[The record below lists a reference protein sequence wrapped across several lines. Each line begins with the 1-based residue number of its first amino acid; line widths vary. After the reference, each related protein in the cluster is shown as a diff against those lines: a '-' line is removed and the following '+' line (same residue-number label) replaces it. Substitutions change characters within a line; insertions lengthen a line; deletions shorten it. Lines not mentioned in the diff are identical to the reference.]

1 MAARVLPAS
10 LGKPVTSRQFS
21 WKEMVIR
28 QWGSEYAAPDHRI
41 YNFSNGRSFDS
52 TDLGTTGI
60 YERGI
65 LDIQSE
71 KSLAGTYPPHPFT
84 LNAESAPDAT
94 GDPFQVG

>member
-1 MAARVLPAS
+1 MPAPILPAT
-10 LGKPVTSRQFS
+10 LGKPVTTRQFS

-60 YERGI
+60 YRRPG
-65 LDIQSE
+65 S
-71 KSLAGTYPPHPFT
+71 
-84 LNAESAPDAT
+84 
-94 GDPFQVG
+94 